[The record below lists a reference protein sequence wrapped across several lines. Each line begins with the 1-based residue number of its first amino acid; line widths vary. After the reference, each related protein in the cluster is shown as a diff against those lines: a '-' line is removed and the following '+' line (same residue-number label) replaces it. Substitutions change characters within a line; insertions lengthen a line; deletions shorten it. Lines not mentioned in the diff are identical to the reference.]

1 MPLALVAAIGV
12 AAVTVISA
20 RSDDGGRH
28 DTARVFSEG
37 DDESQEKDCA
47 DGKRSARFTEL
58 AELVGTD
65 LAGLKAALGEGQTLA
80 QIAESNGVEVQD
92 VIDALVERA
101 NGRIDAAVEAG
112 KLTATEAE
120 TKKSEAASKDRGLGQ
135 QRVRQAEIPELG
147 QGSLEGPWS
156 RTRQRPGCRLSGDP
170 PEQGAGRPVRTPCL
184 SVNEPEQHVASQ
196 IQPPFSA
203 LQSMRWTD
211 GHRLERIDE

>member
-47 DGKRSARFTEL
+47 DGKRSAKFTEL

-65 LAGLKAALGEGQTLA
+65 LDGLKAALGEGQTLA

-120 TKKSEAASKDRGLGQ
+120 TKKSEAASKIEDWVNNGLDKQRFQSWGKGRWKGHGEGIGESLGQ
-135 QRVRQAEIPELG
+135 
-147 QGSLEGPWS
+147 S
-156 RTRQRPGCRLSGDP
+156 
-170 PEQGAGRPVRTPCL
+170 
-184 SVNEPEQHVASQ
+184 
-196 IQPPFSA
+196 
-203 LQSMRWTD
+203 
-211 GHRLERIDE
+211 